1 MRFLE
6 FRQTNLTE
14 GTGLRAAT
22 VDEVY
27 VDRDG
32 TEYNFNLWDFQYPND
47 ADTFETPENVQDAIE
62 ELANPQVEIRWVNAA
77 SSRLRAFAFAKFK
90 SNTNKELWLG
100 KYFQSVKPTNTI
112 YDKEA
117 IAVNLTPAK
126 GSAVTKASVNMQP
139 GHLGVA
145 DGNSRN
151 TQAIVNIIKN
161 HAGCP
166 VCRPDE
172 NSLL

>member
-47 ADTFETPENVQDAIE
+47 ADTFETPEDVQDAIE
-62 ELANPQVEIRWVNAA
+62 ELANPQVEIRWVNAP

-90 SNTNKELWLG
+90 EV
-100 KYFQSVKPTNTI
+100 FF
-112 YDKEA
+112 
-117 IAVNLTPAK
+117 
-126 GSAVTKASVNMQP
+126 
-139 GHLGVA
+139 
-145 DGNSRN
+145 
-151 TQAIVNIIKN
+151 KN
-161 HAGCP
+161 F
-166 VCRPDE
+166 
-172 NSLL
+172 